1 MNTYYIQNILLY
13 TESTVLD
20 TKTLLCFF
28 KIIYL
33 LFIFG
38 SAGSL
43 LMSRL
48 FFSWGKQ
55 GLFSSCGAQ
64 TYWGGF
70 SCCRAWVLGHVGSV
84 VVISQSLGHR
94 LSGCGIW
101 ALLFCSMWGLP
112 RPGIKPTFP
121 ALAVILFTSKPP
133 GKPPPMIFQ
142 SNVSF
147 NLTQP
152 YNLISITQIYKLSCK
167 AI

>member
-1 MNTYYIQNILLY
+1 MNQEILKAKMNTYYIQNILLY

-64 TYWGGF
+64 TY
-70 SCCRAWVLGHVGSV
+70 
-84 VVISQSLGHR
+84 
-94 LSGCGIW
+94 
-101 ALLFCSMWGLP
+101 
-112 RPGIKPTFP
+112 
-121 ALAVILFTSKPP
+121 
-133 GKPPPMIFQ
+133 
-142 SNVSF
+142 
-147 NLTQP
+147 
-152 YNLISITQIYKLSCK
+152 
-167 AI
+167 